1 MNLIKYEN
9 YAITISD
16 DAYLVKSIR
25 KLFNNDKS
33 KNKEKF
39 FEQMTF
45 IFFAAD
51 VRSDYNYIDDFE
63 ERTQAI
69 IEGEGLSKDF
79 KVTKDVQAAIDD
91 YTRLTTTLSSQI
103 LADTKYSLNSLRK
116 FLRDVDYTKIDERT
130 GRLINDP
137 AKIATVMSKMPELAK
152 QIVEME
158 KIVNQELKDKGRA
171 RGSAEKSMFDDG
183 FEGYD

>member
-45 IFFAAD
+45 LFFAAD

-79 KVTKDVQAAIDD
+79 KVTKDVQAAMDD
-91 YTRLTTTLSSQI
+91 YIRLTTTLSSQI

-116 FLRDVDYTKIDERT
+116 YVRNIDYGEVDDK
-130 GRLINDP
+130 GRLVNDP
-137 AKIATVMSKMPELAK
+137 SKIATLMSKMPELAK

-158 KIVNQELKDKGRA
+158 RIVNQELKEKGRA

>member
-9 YAITISD
+9 YQITISD

-25 KLFNNDKS
+25 KLFNADKS
-33 KNKEKF
+33 QSKEKF

-45 IFFAAD
+45 IYFSSD

-63 ERTQAI
+63 EKTAAI

-79 KVTKDVQAAIDD
+79 KVTKDLKDAMAD
-91 YTRLTTTLSSQI
+91 YSRITETLSSQI

-116 FLRDVDYTKIDERT
+116 FLRNVDYTQIDERT
-130 GRLINDP
+130 GRLVNDP
-137 AKIATVMSKMPELAK
+137 AKIATVISKMPELAR

-158 KIVNQELKDKGRA
+158 KIVNQELKEKGRA

-183 FEGYD
+183 FDGL